1 MNELDLQPT
10 PPSTWDEDRN
20 IGSESFTENGPIQ
33 QHPETDNGRWEL
45 TTATVGPTPA
55 RLALTGV
62 WSNAATMDTF
72 ISTVS
77 CQREKNQSNQERW
90 HKKNNNTAVTHP
102 RLTYHLKTTCMLP
115 DFLQSFPQFL

>member
-10 PPSTWDEDRN
+10 PPSAWGEDRN
-20 IGSESFTENGPIQ
+20 IGSESPTENGPMQ
-33 QHPETDNGRWEL
+33 QHAETDNGRWEL

-77 CQREKNQSNQERW
+77 CQRGKKEIHQTKDVGTEKQQQHSCY
-90 HKKNNNTAVTHP
+90 T
-102 RLTYHLKTTCMLP
+102 
-115 DFLQSFPQFL
+115 S